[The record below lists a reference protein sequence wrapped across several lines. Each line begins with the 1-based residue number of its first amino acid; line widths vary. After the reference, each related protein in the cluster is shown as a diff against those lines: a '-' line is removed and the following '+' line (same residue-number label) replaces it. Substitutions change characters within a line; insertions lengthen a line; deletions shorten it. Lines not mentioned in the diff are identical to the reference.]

1 MESRILSLLSC
12 PEDHGRLELSA
23 VLSSGTDAMG
33 GQLRC
38 VVCQRAYPIDS
49 GIPRFLTAEQNDL
62 SPLQRSE
69 LVIRDREYLAGQGGK
84 IDAWH
89 APEFDALKV
98 AVGDCGGLAV
108 LDAGCGVGKFNRIFK
123 HADCFLGVDLSW
135 EGLVRFQK
143 PDHVRTGLI
152 QGDVTQMP
160 VEDHSF
166 DLALSL
172 QVLSHL
178 PTADLRAN
186 LLSELAR
193 VLKADGRLIITV
205 MHYSFRYRRRMI
217 PQEAEEDGSF
227 YHRFEV
233 SELRDLLSKRF
244 TIRALHGYWIY
255 LPKTYWLFMALGR
268 WRAYWDRIW
277 RTRPLSLTYG
287 KYLLAVCSPKKG

>member
-1 MESRILSLLSC
+1 MDDRILSLLAC
-12 PEDHGRLELSA
+12 PKDHGRLVLSA
-23 VLSSGTDAMG
+23 TSSSATDAME
-33 GQLRC
+33 GQLHC
-38 VVCQRAYPIDS
+38 VVCDNAYPIDS

-62 SPLQRSE
+62 SHLQRSE
-69 LVIRDREYLAGQGGK
+69 MALRDRGYLAGQGAE

-98 AVGDCGGLAV
+98 AVGNCGGLAV
-108 LDAGCGVGKFNRIFK
+108 LDAGCGVGKFNSIIK
-123 HADCFLGVDLSW
+123 HADLHLGVDFSW

-143 PDHVRTGLI
+143 PSQVRTGLI

-160 VEDHSF
+160 IQDNTF

-178 PTADLRAN
+178 PTVDLRAN

-193 VLKADGRLIITV
+193 VVKPDGRMIITV
-205 MHYSFRYRRRMI
+205 LHYSFRYRRRMI
-217 PQEAEEDGSF
+217 PQESEEDESF

-233 SELRDLLSKRF
+233 AELRDLLSTQF
-244 TIRALHGYWIY
+244 TIRKLHGYWIY
-255 LPKTYWLFMALGR
+255 LPKTYRLFMALGK
-268 WRAYWDRIW
+268 WRGYWDRIW

-287 KYLLAVCSPKKG
+287 KYLLAVCSPKRG